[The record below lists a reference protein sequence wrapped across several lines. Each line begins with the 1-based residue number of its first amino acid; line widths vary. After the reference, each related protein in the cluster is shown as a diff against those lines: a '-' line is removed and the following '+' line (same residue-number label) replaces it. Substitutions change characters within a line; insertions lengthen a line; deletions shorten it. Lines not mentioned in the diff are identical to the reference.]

1 MRMIMRILKAV
12 GLSVSGLYFLLFP
25 ALAQA
30 ATLSLS
36 PAAGQANKGC
46 TFSVNIELDTTGTS
60 TDGTDVILFYEPSK
74 LSATATSIENGK
86 IYSDYPG
93 NSVDSAGGKISISGI
108 SSVSSP
114 FNGKGTFAK
123 INFNVIDSGSGNSTT
138 LKFDFDPNDKTKT
151 TDSNIVERGT
161 IADVLSQVTDGDY
174 TIGTG
179 NCASQAQSANA
190 GTSTGGSSL
199 LPQGQG
205 GQLSGSESG
214 TIKPTVLPQGGLFD
228 TTIGITA
235 IGGMLIILG
244 ILGLALL

>member
-1 MRMIMRILKAV
+1 MRMIMRILKAI

-36 PAAGQANKGC
+36 PATGQANKGC
-46 TFSVNIELDTTGTS
+46 TFSVNIELDTTGTA
-60 TDGTDVILFYEPSK
+60 TDGTDVILFYEPTK
-74 LSATATSIENGK
+74 LSATATSVENGK

-174 TIGTG
+174 TIGAG
-179 NCASQAQSANA
+179 NCSSQAQSASD
-190 GTSTGGSSL
+190 GTGSSL

-235 IGGMLIILG
+235 IGGMLIIFG